1 MFITNLSP
9 RFQSFSFVS
18 HFSYYPIDIIIT
30 IRFICL
36 YYFPIFLFLMA
47 AFVRNKNYI
56 LSAMISG
63 EFVYSNFTTLRAELL

>member
-1 MFITNLSP
+1 MSVL
-9 RFQSFSFVS
+9 
-18 HFSYYPIDIIIT
+18 FSY
-30 IRFICL
+30 
-36 YYFPIFLFLMA
+36 FLFLMA